1 MCVKNRISTNDFST
15 TRPNHTKSSHIPP
28 VYRLRSKK
36 KHTIIIQLIRR
47 GKGGVPKI
55 CQTAKRAWLFLARTA
70 QPDIQIWPFLCQST
84 QAGPKGRAVSR
95 TTLRIDV
102 GGELHHPQVCAS
114 PLCQTA
120 KCAWLFLA
128 RTAQPDIQIWPFL
141 CQSTQA
147 GPKGRAVSRTTLRID
162 VGGELHHPKVCAS
175 LLCCLGLNLD
185 LKNGWQ
191 LIYMTKKR
199 WWTSWWLYIQVTLW
213 SVTAQSAKN
222 WSRLFKLKISLSVAG
237 GLAGIFSNLCAG
249 KACFSLMYQVYTK
262 F

>member
-84 QAGPKGRAVSR
+84 QAGPKGRAV
-95 TTLRIDV
+95 L
-102 GGELHHPQVCAS
+102 
-114 PLCQTA
+114 
-120 KCAWLFLA
+120 
-128 RTAQPDIQIWPFL
+128 
-141 CQSTQA
+141 
-147 GPKGRAVSRTTLRID
+147 RTTLRID

-249 KACFSLMYQVYTK
+249 KAYFSLMYQVYTK

>member
-70 QPDIQIWPFLCQST
+70 QPDIQIWPF
-84 QAGPKGRAVSR
+84 
-95 TTLRIDV
+95 
-102 GGELHHPQVCAS
+102 
-114 PLCQTA
+114 
-120 KCAWLFLA
+120 F
-128 RTAQPDIQIWPFL
+128 

-237 GLAGIFSNLCAG
+237 GLAGMFSNLCAG
-249 KACFSLMYQVYTK
+249 KAYFSLMYQVYTK